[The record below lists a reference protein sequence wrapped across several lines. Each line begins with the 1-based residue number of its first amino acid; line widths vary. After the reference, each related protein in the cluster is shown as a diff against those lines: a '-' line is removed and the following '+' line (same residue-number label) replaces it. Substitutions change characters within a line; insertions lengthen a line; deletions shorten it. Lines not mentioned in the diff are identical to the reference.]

1 MTHAASQAP
10 SRPRALDDLL
20 VVEVS
25 TGVAAAYCGRLL
37 AMYGARVV
45 LLEPPDG
52 SPLRFV
58 GPFGS
63 SDRPRESGALFLTL
77 GAGKESIVLDLG
89 SEDGRALF
97 EAISS
102 RADVLITDDARGMAA
117 AGLDYESIAR
127 RNRGIVLASVTPFGE
142 SGPYAG
148 FSATSAVIYALG
160 GYTYITGDPDR
171 EPVSGPEN
179 LPEYVAG
186 AYAYDAV
193 LAALVARKRTGRG
206 QRIEVSE
213 LEGIAAAHQWTLT
226 RYDYNGRVQE
236 RNGNR
241 YNSLHP
247 VTCYECSDGVIA
259 ASPSSPAQ
267 LRSMLQLLNREDL
280 FDDPR
285 FATNSARID
294 NADAF
299 DDEVQPWFR
308 ARTRAQAVAEC
319 QDFRVPTA
327 PALEVEELLTH
338 EQLVARHYWQ
348 PSAHPVVGH
357 ILLPGPPFRMPAS
370 PVEPDRAPL
379 LGEHT
384 EVLREEIAAL
394 AAGSGARV
402 AAPTTATSGR
412 PEPPLKGLR
421 VLDLTRVWSG
431 PLATRILGDLGA
443 EVIKVEHPSAR
454 GPRRVPSVDPRRGSF
469 YPDDIPGD
477 DPWNRTASFNKL
489 NRNKLGLTLD
499 LATPVGHE
507 VFCDLVRQSDVVIEN
522 YSPRV
527 MGNLGISYDEL
538 RALNERI
545 ILVSMPGYGLDGPM
559 RDRVAYG
566 TTLDAECGIA
576 NLMGYADRG
585 PLRFGVAFPD
595 PVAGIH
601 AAGAIL
607 TAVLQRD
614 RTGSGQQIDLSQ
626 FECAV
631 TLMGDQVVGYQLTGH
646 RPPRRGNRHRWM
658 APHGVFACREPGTWL
673 AVAVSTDSQWAEL
686 AALMG
691 RRHLVE
697 DSQYAVVTGRLTH
710 EDELDAIVCEWL
722 ATQDAHS
729 AMLELQSHGITA
741 GEVLS
746 AKGMHEDPHLRARG
760 FFISLDHRSAGT
772 HEYPGL
778 PLKFSETPPVFRADA
793 PRLGEHNRTVIES
806 ILGWDGARFAAVQ
819 EAGVI
824 ADRPPV

>member
-1 MTHAASQAP
+1 MTQASRQSSSP
-10 SRPRALDDLL
+10 ALDGLL

-25 TGVAAAYCGRLL
+25 NGVGAAYCGRLL

-45 LLEPPDG
+45 LVESPG
-52 SPLRFV
+52 GGPLRQV

-63 SDRPRESGALFLTL
+63 GENPRESGALFLTL
-77 GAGKESIVLDLG
+77 AAGKQSIAVDLAAAG
-89 SEDGRALF
+89 DRAVVDGLLA
-97 EAISS
+97 
-102 RADVLITDDARGMAA
+102 RADVVLTDDAAGLA
-117 AGLDYESIAR
+117 AGGMDYETLAR
-127 RNRGIVLASVTPFGE
+127 RNPGLIFASVSPFGE

-148 FSATSAVIYALG
+148 FAATSAILYALG

-186 AYAYDAV
+186 ANAYAAV

-226 RYDYNGRVQE
+226 RYAYNGRVQE

-267 LRSMLQLLNREDL
+267 LRSMLQLLGREDL
-280 FDDPR
+280 YDDPR
-285 FATNSARID
+285 FATNSVRID

-308 ARTRAQAVAEC
+308 ARTRAQAVADC

-327 PALEVEELLTH
+327 PALEVDELLVH
-338 EQLVARHYWQ
+338 EQLVARGYWQ
-348 PSAHPVVGH
+348 PSAHPVVGD
-357 ILLPGPPFRMPAS
+357 ILLPGAPFRLPESPFEAS
-370 PVEPDRAPL
+370 RAPL

-384 EVLREEIAAL
+384 EALRKAIESPGAIAMASRE
-394 AAGSGARV
+394 AAV
-402 AAPTTATSGR
+402 TSG
-412 PEPPLKGLR
+412 PPLTGIR
-421 VLDLTRVWSG
+421 ILDLTRVWSG
-431 PLATRILGDLGA
+431 PLATRMLGDLGA

-454 GPRRVPSVDPRRGSF
+454 GPRRALPVDMRRGSF
-469 YPDDIPGD
+469 FPDDIPGD
-477 DPWNRTASFNKL
+477 DPWNRSASFNKL

-499 LATPVGHE
+499 LATPEGHE
-507 VFCDLVRQSDVVIEN
+507 VFCGLVREADVVIEN

-527 MGNLGISYDEL
+527 MGNLGLSYEEL

-576 NLMGYADRG
+576 SLMGYADRG

-595 PVAGIH
+595 PVAGCH
-601 AAGAIL
+601 AVGAIL

-614 RTGSGQQIDLSQ
+614 RIARGQHIDLSQ

-631 TLMGDQVVGYQLTGH
+631 TLMGDQVVGYQLTGQ

-658 APHGVFACREPGTWL
+658 APHGVFACREPGLWL
-673 AVAVSTDSQWAEL
+673 AVAVASDGQWADL
-686 AALMG
+686 TTLMG
-691 RRHLVE
+691 RPELGT
-697 DSQYAVVTGRLTH
+697 DSRYAVVSGRFTH
-710 EDELDAIVCEWL
+710 EDELEPILAGWL

-729 AMLELQSHGITA
+729 AMLALQSHGIAA

-760 FFISLDHRSAGT
+760 FFVPLDHPSAGT
-772 HEYPGL
+772 HDYPGL
-778 PLKFSETPPVFRADA
+778 PLKFSATPPVFRADA
-793 PRLGEHNRTVIES
+793 PRLGEHNRS
-806 ILGWDGARFAAVQ
+806 ILQSLSVGDDARITALE

>member
-1 MTHAASQAP
+1 MTQPVSSAP
-10 SRPRALDDLL
+10 GQSRAVDDL
-20 VVEVS
+20 VVLEVS
-25 TGVAAAYCGRLL
+25 TGVSAAYCGRLL

-45 LLEPPDG
+45 LLEPPGG
-52 SPLRFV
+52 SELRSI

-77 GAGKESIVLDLG
+77 AAGKQSIELDLA
-89 SEDGRALF
+89 SPSGRASFDEL
-97 EAISS
+97 AS
-102 RADVLITDDARGMAA
+102 RADILLTDDA
-117 AGLDYESIAR
+117 AGLAVAGIDYESLAR
-127 RNRGIVLASVTPFGE
+127 RAPGIIMASVSPFGE

-148 FSATSAVIYALG
+148 FSATSAIIYALG

-186 AYAYDAV
+186 AYAYAGVLAAV
-193 LAALVARKRTGRG
+193 LARKGTGRG
-206 QRIEVSE
+206 QRVEISE
-213 LEGIAAAHQWTLT
+213 LEGMAAAHQWTLT

-259 ASPSSPAQ
+259 ASPSAPAQ
-267 LRSMLQLLNREDL
+267 LRSMLQLLGREDL

-299 DDEVQPWFR
+299 DAEVQPWFL

-327 PALEVEELLTH
+327 PALEMDELLAH
-338 EQLVARHYWQ
+338 EQLVARGYWQ
-348 PSAHPVVGH
+348 GSVHPVAGGLV
-357 ILLPGPPFRMPAS
+357 LPGAPFRMPAS
-370 PVEPDRAPL
+370 PVAPSRAPL
-379 LGEHT
+379 LSEHT
-384 EVLREEIAAL
+384 EALRNEMATTKPVASVLPEATGAAIL
-394 AAGSGARV
+394 GG
-402 AAPTTATSGR
+402 
-412 PEPPLKGLR
+412 PPLTGVR

-454 GPRRVPSVDPRRGSF
+454 GPRRTLPVDPRRGSF
-469 YPDDIPGD
+469 FPGDIPGD
-477 DPWNRTASFNKL
+477 DPWNRSASFNKL
-489 NRNKLGLTLD
+489 NRNKMGLTLD
-499 LATPVGHE
+499 LATPEGHE
-507 VFCDLVRQSDVVIEN
+507 VFCGLVREADVVIEN

-527 MGNLGISYDEL
+527 MGNLGLSYEEL
-538 RALNERI
+538 CAINDQI

-576 NLMGYADRG
+576 SLMGYADRG

-614 RTGSGQQIDLSQ
+614 RIGRGQQIDLSQ

-631 TLMGDQVVGYQLTGH
+631 TLMGDQVVGYQLTGQ

-658 APHGVFACREPGTWL
+658 APHGVFECRRPGDWL
-673 AVAVSTDSQWAEL
+673 AIAVASDRQWREF
-686 AALMG
+686 AALAG
-691 RRHLVE
+691 RSELGADPR
-697 DSQYAVVTGRLTH
+697 YASVVGRLAH
-710 EDELDAIVCEWL
+710 EDEVEAIVREWL
-722 ATQDAHS
+722 AKHDAHN
-729 AMLELQSHGITA
+729 AMLALQSHGIAA

-746 AKGMHEDPHLRARG
+746 AKGMHEDPHLRARD
-760 FFISLDHRSAGT
+760 FFVTLDHPSAGT
-772 HEYPGL
+772 HDYPGL
-778 PLKFSETPPVFRADA
+778 PLKFSGTPPVFLADA
-793 PRLGEHNRTVIES
+793 PRLGEHNKR
-806 ILGWDGARFAAVQ
+806 ILQALLDYDDARVSALEA
-819 EAGVI
+819 AGVI